1 MKRII
6 AGLFVLISVSLCA
19 ATIFD
24 EPVKLRVQ
32 SNLKELNGIT
42 AHVVTTD
49 APLVVVYVDKTTSQ
63 DRTAEVINFWGEKI
77 AHNVVPGAAAWFNFH
92 RPEIGAYT
100 INLYDGGKL
109 IATTNFSV
117 VPPVSALPE
126 KRSPFGMCVHFSH
139 LSYPTGLA
147 AVMRAAGISEIRD
160 ETFWNAIE
168 KDKGVLTLEHPSI
181 KRISYAYKKFR
192 ILNVLDYGNRNYD
205 KFSSPH
211 TPEGIAAW
219 RKYVE
224 FCVKSYP
231 NTTDWEIWN
240 EFNCGFLLRG
250 VVNPTPQNYLELVKN
265 TSDVIRK
272 ANPKARVVGCATSL
286 LPWQWLEEFFKL
298 GGLQYLDVVSVHPYR
313 WGDWTKAPETLY
325 PDMIRLRKLIDK
337 YANGRKI
344 AIYADEFGYQNS
356 IEDTGIS
363 PEMQAAY
370 LPRSY
375 ASLFRAGVERG
386 YWYVFMKHAKE
397 RANWHVGI
405 FTKKGNFTPDPSY
418 SAFAAL
424 TNILKDY
431 DYVETREPAKDR
443 AWVMLFRK
451 GNQEVRQIWA
461 GDIPV
466 PLEIQTGKPL
476 EITDLMGAVRTVEPV
491 NGKVDLLLRNTT
503 VYVKGDVKKVV
514 RNTDLDLSN
523 RRPACVGTPLHIN
536 LKLPA
541 DTVLD
546 IRGWKVTSGAVE
558 LPGANKNG
566 GNAVKG
572 TILRNGKVSGYLYFQ
587 YEVASQ
593 LKVEGM
599 RLNKEGKVQVTLN
612 NRYPG
617 KKLKITGISGT
628 INKKPFSLAAKD
640 LPVFS
645 GKTESE
651 TLTFAL
657 PITDFKPY
665 NLYKVQLRIDFDK
678 HSPIADTET
687 IGYNPC
693 YKVNHIVWD
702 AKLDDWEKVPW
713 IDLKQ
718 AGQLRDLVGPH
729 MCGNYSGNTGRL
741 WCAWNDKFLY
751 YAAEIND
758 AKFHQVFPIWQG
770 DSLQIGIAPLK
781 VDAQTTIELQA
792 GWRPKYNHSM
802 IFPSMVPVGF
812 DGSAITRY
820 THTRFTHKDGKTI
833 YEMAIPWKVLPFVK
847 GKIGDLF
854 RSTIIVNDN
863 NGGTHR
869 YAVLCWGDGITHTK
883 SSKFYPI
890 WVFEGE
896 VK

>member
-1 MKRII
+1 MRKILTALGI
-6 AGLFVLISVSLCA
+6 LLSVYLCGN
-19 ATIFD
+19 TIYD
-24 EPVKLRVQ
+24 EPVKLQ
-32 SNLKELNGIT
+32 IKSDLKDLKGIN
-42 AHVVTTD
+42 ANVVTTASD
-49 APLVVVYVDKTTSQ
+49 KVIVFVDKSSSQ
-63 DRTAEVINFWGEKI
+63 GRTAEVFNFWGEKV
-77 AHNVVPGAAAWFNFH
+77 AAAVVPGVVTWFQFP
-92 RPEIGAYT
+92 RPEIGHYRLY
-100 INLYDGGKL
+100 LYDDGKPV
-109 IATTNFSV
+109 ASTRFSV
-117 VPPVSALPE
+117 VPPVRPLPQ
-126 KRSPFGMCVHFSH
+126 KRSFYGMSTHFSH
-139 LSYPTGLA
+139 LTYPAGTA
-147 AVMRAAGISEIRD
+147 AVLRAAGVSEIRD
-160 ETFWNAIE
+160 SCHWSRVELQ
-168 KDKGVLTLEHPSI
+168 KGQLSLNDPAV
-181 KRISYAYKKFR
+181 KMFAFGAKNFR
-192 ILNVLDYGNRNYD
+192 ALPIFCYGNKNYD

-224 FCVKSYP
+224 YCVRTFPQCS
-231 NTTDWEIWN
+231 DWEIWN
-240 EFNCGFLLRG
+240 EFNCAFLLRG
-250 VVNPTPQNYLELVKN
+250 VVDPTPENYLALVKN

-272 ANPKARVVGCATSL
+272 TNPKARVVGCATSL
-286 LPWQWLEEFFKL
+286 LPWQWLEKFFQL

-313 WGDWTKAPETLY
+313 WGNWTLPPETLY

-356 IEDTGIS
+356 VPETGIS
-363 PEMQAAY
+363 PEMQAVY
-370 LPRSY
+370 LPR
-375 ASLFRAGVERG
+375 AFANIRRAGVERG
-386 YWYVFMKHAKE
+386 YWYTFMQNFRD
-397 RANWHVGI
+397 RANWRLGHY
-405 FTKKGNFTPDPSY
+405 TKKRNFIPEPAYSSY
-418 SAFAAL
+418 AAL
-424 TNILKDY
+424 TAVLDDC
-431 DYVETREPAKDR
+431 DYVKQTELQKGH
-443 AWVMLFRK
+443 AWELLFRK
-451 GNQEVRQIWA
+451 GDMPIRQLWA
-461 GDIPV
+461 AATPF
-466 PLEIQTGKPL
+466 PFEIQTDQPV
-476 EITDLMGAVRTVEPV
+476 EVIDLMGVSRTMTPV
-491 NGKVDLLLRNTT
+491 NGKIILLLNNTT
-503 VYVKGDVKKVV
+503 VYVKGAVKNVMRSKEF
-514 RNTDLDLSN
+514 DLSM
-523 RRPACVGTPLHIN
+523 RRPACVGTPLYIN
-536 LKLPA
+536 LKMPA

-546 IRGWKVTSGAVE
+546 IRGWQVFPGAVE
-558 LPGANKNG
+558 LPGADRTG

-572 TILRNGKVSGYLYFQ
+572 TILRNGKAAGHLFFQ
-587 YEVASQ
+587 YEVAPQ
-593 LKVEGM
+593 LTVEGM
-599 RLNKEGKVQVTLN
+599 RLDKDGKTLVMLN

-617 KKLKITGISGT
+617 KSLKITGISGT
-628 INKKPFSLAAKD
+628 INKKPFTLAAGD

-645 GKTESE
+645 GKTARE

-657 PITDFKPY
+657 PLADFKPY

-678 HSPIADTET
+678 HTPIEDTET

-718 AGQLRDLVGPH
+718 AGQLRDLVGIH
-729 MCGNYSGNTGRL
+729 MCGNYSENTGRL